1 MAESQLINTIPEGK
15 TKVYHASCG
24 DENREI
30 TVSLHDGPAVYTL
43 TGTEAL
49 TLRYKKVNGE
59 IGACAVPG
67 TSGSDVTVTLP
78 ADVCDT
84 AGVVFC
90 KLRINGIGAKAFF
103 VMVEPESEA

>member
-15 TKVYHASCG
+15 TKVYHASLG

-43 TGTEAL
+43 DGTEML

-59 IGACAVPG
+59 TGSCAVPS

-90 KLRINGIGAKAFF
+90 KLRINGIGVKAFF